1 MQPFFMSSVIRYL
14 LLTFYQATVAAAE
27 ANITPVVDSP
37 MVEVEETTTA
47 SKAAEEAAGNRPF
60 APDLCMP

>member
-1 MQPFFMSSVIRYL
+1 
-14 LLTFYQATVAAAE
+14 VAAGE

-47 SKAAEEAAGNRPF
+47 SKAVEEAAGNRSF